1 MTRLVKAGYTCE
13 LTPVGELS
21 QVELRAVEEAAERW
35 LGGRGERGFSMAL
48 DAPLGEHGDTLLV
61 IGRDSDGC
69 LRGLL
74 HFVPAYGRPAASLSA
89 MRRDTDTPN
98 GLTEFMIVR
107 AIEELRSRRIED
119 VSLNFAAFA
128 RLLHSPEGMVERAL
142 GRLLSRA
149 DAFFQIERLYRF
161 NAKFGPRWEARYLM
175 HEGAMNLPRAALA
188 SLWLEGQLP
197 RIGRRRSKPGRPGL

>member
-1 MTRLVKAGYTCE
+1 
-13 LTPVGELS
+13 
-21 QVELRAVEEAAERW
+21 
-35 LGGRGERGFSMAL
+35 
-48 DAPLGEHGDTLLV
+48 
-61 IGRDSDGC
+61 
-69 LRGLL
+69 
-74 HFVPAYGRPAASLSA
+74 

-128 RLLHSPEGMVERAL
+128 RLLHSPEGMVERVL
-142 GRLLSRA
+142 GRLLARA

-197 RIGRRRSKPGRPGL
+197 RIGRRRSKPGPPAGRA